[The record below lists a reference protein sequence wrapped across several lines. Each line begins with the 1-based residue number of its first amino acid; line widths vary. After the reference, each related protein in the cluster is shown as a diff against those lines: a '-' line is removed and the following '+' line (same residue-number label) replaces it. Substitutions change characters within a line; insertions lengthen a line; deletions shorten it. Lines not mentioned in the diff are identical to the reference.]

1 MSEDVGSV
9 SVAVSLRN
17 GILARGVVVTLQTLD
32 GTAMGE
38 FLLKSQHRYGVHTM
52 EPVKSSIIF
61 IPKPIGG
68 MDFPNISIDLAL
80 NISSTT
86 QTVMVPILNDMVH
99 ENLEYFS
106 LALMSNDPAVT
117 LNPATIYINV
127 VDDIDSM
134 LKLPDVFNS
143 AISYLCQYTVDTV
156 FFSGFSNHNWIEPS
170 NLFRS

>member
-17 GILARGVVVTLQTLD
+17 GILGRDVVVTLQTLD

-68 MDFPNISIDLAL
+68 MDFPSISIDVTL

-86 QTVMVPILNDMVH
+86 QTVMVPILNDMVP

-106 LALMSNDPAVT
+106 LVLMSNDPAIT
-117 LNPATIYINV
+117 LNPATISINIL
-127 VDDIDSM
+127 DDIDGS
-134 LKLPDVFNS
+134 LNPPDVFNS
-143 AISYLCQYTVDTV
+143 AISYLCQYTFEIV
-156 FFSGFSNHNWIEPS
+156 FFSRFQ
-170 NLFRS
+170 